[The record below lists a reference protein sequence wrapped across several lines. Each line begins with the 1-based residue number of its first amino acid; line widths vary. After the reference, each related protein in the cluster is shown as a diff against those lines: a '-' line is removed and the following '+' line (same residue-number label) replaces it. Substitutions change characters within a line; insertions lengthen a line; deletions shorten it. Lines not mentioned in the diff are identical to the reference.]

1 MHIEQ
6 LEYIVEISETGSFSV
21 AAENLHVTQ
30 SGISKSIGK
39 LEEELGIKIF
49 NRSRSGALPTEE
61 GKTVIEKAYEVIIKL
76 QEFRKTAKIQSSHAL
91 EDLKISVYP
100 LLIESI
106 FKSLSS
112 FKEDNPHIQIEI
124 KEAPSH
130 IIIEKIKKKS
140 VDIGL
145 TYITKQIIEDEE
157 LDSEVLINSKAK
169 ICVSK
174 DSPLASKDYLTPQNL
189 LNQSIILYDSKEMRE
204 EMHNF
209 LKNYGKMNVLCVTNN
224 VNLIRQFVAEGLVIS
239 ATSDIFLRNNPY
251 ISSGKIIP
259 IDLLQYSNTSISI
272 GWVRLKER
280 MITKS
285 TKTFLNHLK
294 DQFLIGN
301 Y

>member
-76 QEFRKTAKIQSSHAL
+76 QEFRKTAKIQSNQAL

-124 KEAPSH
+124 KEAPSD

-157 LDSEVLINSKAK
+157 LDSEVLLNSKAK

>member
-76 QEFRKTAKIQSSHAL
+76 QEFRKTAKIQSSQAL

-157 LDSEVLINSKAK
+157 LDSEVLLNSKAK
-169 ICVSK
+169 ICESK
-174 DSPLASKDYLTPQNL
+174 DTPDAKKENLTPQNF
-189 LNQSIILYDSKEMRE
+189 LNKSIILNHSK
-204 EMHNF
+204 
-209 LKNYGKMNVLCVTNN
+209 
-224 VNLIRQFVAEGLVIS
+224 
-239 ATSDIFLRNNPY
+239 
-251 ISSGKIIP
+251 
-259 IDLLQYSNTSISI
+259 
-272 GWVRLKER
+272 
-280 MITKS
+280 
-285 TKTFLNHLK
+285 
-294 DQFLIGN
+294 
-301 Y
+301 

>member
-76 QEFRKTAKIQSSHAL
+76 QEFRKTAKIQSSQAL

-157 LDSEVLINSKAK
+157 LDSEVLLNSKAK

-259 IDLLQYSNTSISI
+259 IDLLQYSNTSTSI

>member
-6 LEYIVEISETGSFSV
+6 LEYIVEIAKTGSFSV

-49 NRSRSGALPTEE
+49 NRSRSGALPTKE
-61 GKTVIEKAYEVIIKL
+61 GKAVIEKAYEVIIKL
-76 QEFRKTAKIQSSHAL
+76 QEFRKTAKTQSFQAL
-91 EDLKISVYP
+91 RDLKISVYP

-106 FKSLSS
+106 FKNLSS
-112 FKEDNPHIQIEI
+112 FTEDNPHIQIEI
-124 KEAPSH
+124 KEAPSQ

-145 TYITKQIIEDEE
+145 TYITKQILEDEE
-157 LDSEVLINSKAK
+157 LESEVLLNSKAK

-174 DSPLASKDYLTPQNL
+174 DSPLASKEYLTPQNL
-189 LNQSIILYDSKEMRE
+189 LNQSIILYDSKEMIE

-209 LKNYGKMNVLCVTNN
+209 FKKYGELNVLCVTNN
-224 VNLIRQFVAEGLVIS
+224 VNLIRQYVAEGLAICV
-239 ATSDIFLRNNPY
+239 TSDIFLRNNPY
-251 ISSGKIIP
+251 VSSGKVIP
-259 IDLLQYSNTSISI
+259 IELSQYSNTSLSI

-280 MITKS
+280 MIKKS
-285 TKTFLNHLK
+285 TKTFLKHLK
-294 DQFLIGN
+294 DQFLIDN

>member
-76 QEFRKTAKIQSSHAL
+76 QEFRKTAKIQSSQAL

-157 LDSEVLINSKAK
+157 LDSEVLLNSKAK

-280 MITKS
+280 TITKS

>member
-76 QEFRKTAKIQSSHAL
+76 QEFRKTAKIQSSQAL

-157 LDSEVLINSKAK
+157 LDSEVLLNSKAK

-259 IDLLQYSNTSISI
+259 IDLLQYSNTSTSI

-294 DQFLIGN
+294 DQFLKGN